1 MKDQSKV
8 ANCFLEHFSSVASN
22 IGNPDLLAVNEEQ
35 LKCRPSVQ
43 TIINN
48 RKIVNGPQFDIVKL
62 NCAEVGKAL
71 KD

>member
-1 MKDQSKV
+1 M
-8 ANCFLEHFSSVASN
+8 ASN